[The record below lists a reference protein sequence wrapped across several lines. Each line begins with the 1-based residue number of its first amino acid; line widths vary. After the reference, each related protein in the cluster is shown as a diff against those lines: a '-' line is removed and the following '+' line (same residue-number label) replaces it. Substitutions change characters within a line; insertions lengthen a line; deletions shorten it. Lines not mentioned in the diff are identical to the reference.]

1 MNKKLLLS
9 NFIVVFAMAFALLF
23 QSIHSVEHL
32 HQIVTEKACVHS
44 ETNSKTNFTHEHHGL
59 DKCSLCDFTFSQFTS
74 FKKEVFDFCTYNH
87 TSQKNVSLYETIKP
101 NFEGSLFSHRGPP
114 FFIV

>member
-1 MNKKLLLS
+1 MNKKLHIA
-9 NFIVVFAMAFALLF
+9 NFSVVFAIIFALLF
-23 QSIHSVEHL
+23 QSFHSVEHL
-32 HQIVTEKACVHS
+32 SQIVTEKVCVHS
-44 ETNSKTNFTHEHHGL
+44 PTNDKADITHQHHGL